1 MTRPT
6 IMLTSAIAMLASG
19 ALAQEMAFNRV
30 ASFPVVANMAAG
42 EDVARVSSAEIITAS
57 GDGMTLV
64 YSDSP
69 LGVLGFVDITDPAAP
84 AALGALAMEGEPT
97 SVTALGG
104 TVFAAVNT
112 RDSFTDPSGY
122 LAAIDIATKTE
133 TGRCDLGGQPDS
145 SAVAP
150 DGSFVAV
157 AIENERDEDAGD
169 GRVPQMPAGW
179 VSIVPLVD
187 GVMQCDGI
195 VRADVTGLA
204 AVAPEDPEPEFV
216 DVNAAGEIAV
226 TLQENNH
233 IVVLDRTGAVL
244 SHFSAGAVDLEG
256 VDTTDEQAAMRFTD
270 SVAGVLREPDAIQW
284 IDETHVAIANE
295 GDMDGGSR
303 GWTIMSETGAVVWE
317 SGMSMEHAI
326 AQIGHY
332 PDRRSDAKGA
342 EPEGMEFAVVNGVPM
357 VFILSERASVV
368 AVYDVTDPAAPV
380 LRQFLPS
387 GVSPEGAV
395 AIPSRG
401 LLATANEVDLVED
414 GLARSHVMVY
424 AMAEGAPRYPYI
436 TSEGA
441 EELIGWAA
449 MSGLVADPAQ
459 PGIFYAVNDSFFGYQ
474 PRIFT
479 IDANQTPARI
489 VGAVD
494 VTRGGFPAQKLD
506 MEGITL
512 DGEGGFWVASEGRT
526 DRMIPHGI
534 YRVNAAGEIV
544 QEIPFPAE
552 LLAQEVRFGAEG
564 ITRVGDTLWIA
575 IQREWGDDPEN
586 MVKLVAYNLE
596 TEEWGAVHYPKA
608 APAGEGWVGLSE
620 IVAHG
625 DWVYLIERDN
635 RTGADAAVKLVT
647 RVPLAEMV
655 PAPLGGPLPVVTR
668 EVVRD
673 LIPDLATNGGY
684 TLEKIEGMAVDA
696 EGTGWLITDNDG
708 VDDNSG
714 ETMFW
719 SIGKM

>member
-1 MTRPT
+1 
-6 IMLTSAIAMLASG
+6 MLTSALALLASG
-19 ALAQEMAFNRV
+19 ALAQEMNFNRV
-30 ASFPVVANMAAG
+30 ASFPVIANMAEG
-42 EDVARVSSAEIITAS
+42 EDTARESSAEIIAVS
-57 GDGMTLV
+57 GDGMTLI

-69 LGVLGFVDITDPAAP
+69 LGVIGFVDITDPAVPAP
-84 AALGALAMEGEPT
+84 LGLMAMDGEPT
-97 SVTALGG
+97 SVAAQGG
-104 TVFAAVNT
+104 TVFAGVNT
-112 RDSFTDPSGY
+112 SESFTNPSGFI
-122 LAAIDIATKTE
+122 AAIDIATMAE
-133 TGRCDLGGQPDS
+133 TGRCDLGGQPDATS
-145 SAVAP
+145 VAP

-195 VRADVTGLA
+195 IRADVTGLA
-204 AVAPEDPEPEFV
+204 EIAPEDPEPEFV

-233 IVVLDRTGAVL
+233 IVVLDRTGAVT
-244 SHFSAGAVDLEG
+244 SHFSAGTVDLEG

-270 SVAGVLREPDAIQW
+270 TLMGVPREPDALQW
-284 IDETHVAIANE
+284 IDADHFAIANE

-303 GWTIMSETGAVVWE
+303 GWTVFSKAGEVIWD

-357 VFILSERASVV
+357 VFVLSERASVV

-380 LRQFLPS
+380 LAQFLPS

-395 AIPSRG
+395 AIPERG
-401 LLATANEVDLVED
+401 LLATANEADLGED
-414 GLARSHVMVY
+414 GLARSHVMVF
-424 AMAEGAPRYPYI
+424 AMEEGAARYPYL

-441 EELIGWAA
+441 DELIGWAA

-494 VTRGGFPAQKLD
+494 VTRGGFPAQKID
-506 MEGITL
+506 MEGIAL

-534 YRVNAAGEIV
+534 YQVNGAGEIV
-544 QEIPFPAE
+544 REIPFPAE
-552 LLAQEVRFGAEG
+552 LLAQEIRFGAEG
-564 ITRVGDTLWIA
+564 ITKVGDTLWIA

-596 TEEWGAVHYPKA
+596 TGEWGAVHYPKA

-635 RTGADAAVKLVT
+635 QTGANAAIKLVT

-655 PAPLGGPLPVVTR
+655 PAPLGGELPVVTR

-684 TLEKIEGMAVDA
+684 SLEKIEGMAVDA
-696 EGTGWLITDNDG
+696 NGVGWLITDNDG
-708 VDDNSG
+708 VDDSSG

-719 SIGKM
+719 SIGQM

>member
-1 MTRPT
+1 
-6 IMLTSAIAMLASG
+6 MLASG

-30 ASFPVVANMAAG
+30 ASFPVIANMAEG
-42 EDVARVSSAEIITAS
+42 EDTARTSSAEIITVS

-84 AALGALAMEGEPT
+84 VALGNMAVEGEPT
-97 SVTALGG
+97 SVTAQGG

-112 RDSFTDPSGY
+112 RASFTDPSGFI
-122 LAAIDIATKTE
+122 AAIDIATMTE

-179 VSIVPLVD
+179 VAIVPLVEGAMD
-187 GVMQCDGI
+187 CDGI
-195 VRADVTGLA
+195 IRADVTGLA
-204 AVAPEDPEPEFV
+204 EVAPEDPEPEFV
-216 DVNAAGEIAV
+216 DISTAGEIAV

-233 IVVLDRTGAVL
+233 VVVLDRDGTVV
-244 SHFSAGAVDLEG
+244 SHFSAGAVDLTG
-256 VDTTDEQAAMRFTD
+256 VDTTDEQGAIRFEDDVT
-270 SVAGVLREPDAIQW
+270 GVPREPDAVQW
-284 IDETHVAIANE
+284 IDADHVAIANE

-303 GWTIMSETGAVVWE
+303 GWTIMSKAGDVIWDA
-317 SGMSMEHAI
+317 GMSMEHAI
-326 AQIGHY
+326 ARIGHY

-357 VFILSERASVV
+357 VFILSERSSVV

-380 LRQFLPS
+380 LAQILPS

-401 LLATANEVDLVED
+401 LLATANEADLGED
-414 GLARSHVMVY
+414 GLARSHVMLFE
-424 AMAEGAPRYPYI
+424 MQEGAARYPYL

-489 VGAVD
+489 TAALD
-494 VTRGGFPAQKLD
+494 VTRGGFPAQKID
-506 MEGITL
+506 MEGIAL

-534 YRVNAAGEIV
+534 YHVGADGRIDR
-544 QEIPFPAE
+544 EIPFPAE
-552 LLAQEVRFGAEG
+552 LLANEIRFGAEG
-564 ITRVGDTLWIA
+564 ITLVGDTLWIA

-586 MVKLVAYNLE
+586 HVKLVAYNLE

-635 RTGADAAVKLVT
+635 QTGANAAVKLVT
-647 RVPLAEMV
+647 RVPVAEMV

-668 EVVRD
+668 AVVRD

-684 TLEKIEGMAVDA
+684 ALEKIEGMAVDA
-696 EGTGWLITDNDG
+696 NGVGWLVTDNDG
-708 VDDNSG
+708 VDDSSG

-719 SIGKM
+719 SIGPM

>member
-1 MTRPT
+1 
-6 IMLTSAIAMLASG
+6 MLTSALAMLASG

-30 ASFPVVANMAAG
+30 ASFPVIANMAEG
-42 EDVARVSSAEIITAS
+42 EDTARTSSAEIITVS

-84 AALGALAMEGEPT
+84 VALGNMAVEGEPT
-97 SVTALGG
+97 SVTAQGG

-112 RDSFTDPSGY
+112 RASFTDPSGFI
-122 LAAIDIATKTE
+122 AAIDIATMTE

-179 VSIVPLVD
+179 VAIVPLVEGAMD
-187 GVMQCDGI
+187 CDGI
-195 VRADVTGLA
+195 IRADVTGLA
-204 AVAPEDPEPEFV
+204 EVAPEDPEPEFV
-216 DVNAAGEIAV
+216 DISTAGEIAV

-233 IVVLDRTGAVL
+233 VVVLDRDGTVV
-244 SHFSAGAVDLEG
+244 SHFSAGAVDLTG
-256 VDTTDEQAAMRFTD
+256 VDTTDEQGAIRFEDDVT
-270 SVAGVLREPDAIQW
+270 GVPREPDAVQW
-284 IDETHVAIANE
+284 IDADHVAIANE

-303 GWTIMSETGAVVWE
+303 GWTIMSKAGDVIWDA
-317 SGMSMEHAI
+317 GMSMEHAI
-326 AQIGHY
+326 ARIGHY

-357 VFILSERASVV
+357 VFILSERSSVV

-380 LRQFLPS
+380 LAQILPS

-401 LLATANEVDLVED
+401 LLATANEADLGED
-414 GLARSHVMVY
+414 GLARSHVMLFE
-424 AMAEGAPRYPYI
+424 MQEGAARYPYL

-489 VGAVD
+489 TAALD
-494 VTRGGFPAQKLD
+494 VTRGGFPAQKID
-506 MEGITL
+506 MEGIAL

-534 YRVNAAGEIV
+534 YHVGADGRIDR
-544 QEIPFPAE
+544 EIPFPAE
-552 LLAQEVRFGAEG
+552 LLANEIRFGAEG
-564 ITRVGDTLWIA
+564 ITLVGDTLWIA

-586 MVKLVAYNLE
+586 HVKLVAYNLE

-635 RTGADAAVKLVT
+635 QTGANAAVKLVT
-647 RVPLAEMV
+647 RVPVAEMV

-668 EVVRD
+668 AVVRD

-684 TLEKIEGMAVDA
+684 ALEKIEGMAVDA
-696 EGTGWLITDNDG
+696 NGVGWLVTDNDG
-708 VDDNSG
+708 VDDSSG

-719 SIGKM
+719 SIGPM